1 MSAELS
7 QVGYQVNLYEHPD
20 VAANLDPIIEK
31 GGINV
36 IAETPSGEPLEL
48 PAGGKSGFVKIT
60 GKVTS
65 GMKEAVEGVDLIML
79 IVPSHFREALI
90 KLFAPYL
97 KDGQTILVWPSYF
110 GALLVAKVLKDMGHR
125 HILYITL
132 LII

>member
-1 MSAELS
+1 
-7 QVGYQVNLYEHPD
+7 
-20 VAANLDPIIEK
+20 
-31 GGINV
+31 
-36 IAETPSGEPLEL
+36 
-48 PAGGKSGFVKIT
+48 
-60 GKVTS
+60 
-65 GMKEAVEGVDLIML
+65 MKEAVEGVDLIML